1 MSDRNAMATMARRAR
16 PCRPGRLASAA
27 RPRVRARAT
36 PPRVLEPEETTRLQQ
51 KFDGLVEA
59 LHGSSIYLVG
69 MMGSGKST
77 VGKGI
82 AEVMGYY
89 FFDR

>member
-1 MSDRNAMATMARRAR
+1 MATMAHRTR
-16 PCRPGRLASAA
+16 PCRVGRFGSATKT
-27 RPRVRARAT
+27 RLRARAV
-36 PPRVLEPEETTRLQQ
+36 PARVLEPEETTRLQQ

-89 FFDR
+89 YFDR

>member
-1 MSDRNAMATMARRAR
+1 MALAAKHALPLRSKKPTSLSRRSIR
-16 PCRPGRLASAA
+16 ISAV
-27 RPRVRARAT
+27 PK
-36 PPRVLEPEETTRLQQ
+36 RVLEPVETTRLQQ

-59 LHGSSIYLVG
+59 LQGSSIYLVG

-77 VGKGI
+77 VGRGI
-82 AEVMGYY
+82 SEVLGYY